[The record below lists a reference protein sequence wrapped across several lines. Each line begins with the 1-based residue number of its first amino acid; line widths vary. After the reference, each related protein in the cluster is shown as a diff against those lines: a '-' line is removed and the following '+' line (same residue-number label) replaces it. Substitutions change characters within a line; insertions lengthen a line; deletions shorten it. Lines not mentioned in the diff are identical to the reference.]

1 MEIDKKRN
9 KIIENDSR
17 NVSHI
22 DNYYSTFS
30 NYNKF
35 INKNIIK
42 KEDKGTSTIDINLNT
57 ISSNINLMKLTKL
70 NENNKIKKINTMLY
84 DERTKYKILYQQNNK
99 NFFNY
104 KHLNDNYLNNILYPY
119 NDKNLPLLSKRIN
132 SSKRIEKKNKF
143 NPFTERSFNRKKITN
158 FNEKLDAIDLNPSIK
173 FNFDRLKLLM
183 KKQNDINFKIINDVQ
198 KEMIKSKDLL
208 KIYTNRLNYKS
219 MSYH

>member
-35 INKNIIK
+35 INKKVIK
-42 KEDKGTSTIDINLNT
+42 KEDKGTSTIDINLNS

-84 DERTKYKILYQQNNK
+84 DERTKYKIL
-99 NFFNY
+99 
-104 KHLNDNYLNNILYPY
+104 
-119 NDKNLPLLSKRIN
+119 
-132 SSKRIEKKNKF
+132 
-143 NPFTERSFNRKKITN
+143 
-158 FNEKLDAIDLNPSIK
+158 
-173 FNFDRLKLLM
+173 
-183 KKQNDINFKIINDVQ
+183 
-198 KEMIKSKDLL
+198 
-208 KIYTNRLNYKS
+208 
-219 MSYH
+219 